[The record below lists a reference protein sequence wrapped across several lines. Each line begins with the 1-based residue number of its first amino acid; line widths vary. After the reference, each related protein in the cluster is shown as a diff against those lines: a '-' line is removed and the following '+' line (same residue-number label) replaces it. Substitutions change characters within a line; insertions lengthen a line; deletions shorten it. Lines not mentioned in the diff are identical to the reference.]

1 MPVSAQAIKRTLI
14 PNLLAT
20 LVIGKDMPRF
30 AQGVAN
36 GVSSWVRKI
45 KVQTTD
51 AGTAGAGKGTL
62 PIILAPPV
70 LILNITRG
78 MAQMKLLG
86 PFAPPFI
93 AGLSNGLSLSFAQM
107 LASTTHPSV
116 GVGAGVPRYVTPPAT
131 LDLVRGF
138 KQAGLKGGDQTEKFC
153 RALAIGLETS
163 FKTLVI
169 PIPIAGPPSPS
180 PSSGAGSGS
189 II

>member
-1 MPVSAQAIKRTLI
+1 MPVSAQAIKLTLI
-14 PNLLAT
+14 PNLLST
-20 LVIGKDMPRF
+20 LVIGKDMPRL

-45 KVQTTD
+45 KIQTAD

-62 PIILAPPV
+62 PITLASPI

-86 PFAPPFI
+86 LFSPLLI
-93 AGLSNGLSLSFAQM
+93 TGLSNGLSLSFLQM

-116 GVGAGVPRYVTPPAT
+116 GVGAGVPRYVTPSAT

-138 KQAGLKGGDQTEKFC
+138 KQAGLKGGEQTEKFC
-153 RALAIGLETS
+153 RALAIGLEAS

-180 PSSGAGSGS
+180 PSAGTGTGN